1 MKKTRSVKKT
11 KWILY
16 VFVEKFVSDNTL
28 IKSGVKTLVFS
39 PNTTE
44 LYSSRIYWFVFIIDI
59 IVFHLLIRGMC
70 VTYEKKVM
78 VECVMLL
85 CFRMIN
91 IV

>member
-1 MKKTRSVKKT
+1 MYLWK
-11 KWILY
+11 I
-16 VFVEKFVSDNTL
+16 VSDNTL

-44 LYSSRIYWFVFIIDI
+44 LYSSEFIDLFLLLILLF
-59 IVFHLLIRGMC
+59 FHLLIRGMC

-78 VECVMLL
+78 VECVVLL